1 MTGGSSYDGGV
12 TSPEP
17 PSRVESPDWLVK
29 RDGSADEVLAE
40 DGTWG
45 TIETARWFS
54 SHDEA
59 VAAKVPKGTSGTPI
73 QQHPDAKD

>member
-1 MTGGSSYDGGV
+1 VICASSYDVSV
-12 TSPEP
+12 TSSE

-29 RDGSADEVLAE
+29 RDGSADELLCE

-45 TIETARWFS
+45 TIESARWFS

-59 VAAKVPKGTSGTPI
+59 AAADVPEGTTGTPI

>member
-1 MTGGSSYDGGV
+1 VTGGSSYDGGV

-59 VAAKVPKGTSGTPI
+59 ASAKVPKGTSGTPI
-73 QQHPDAKD
+73 QQHPDAKN